1 VFNRIINIASD
12 PKQLSLV
19 KNKNLIELFSSLNEV
34 DTKLIEDFT
43 RIIKR
48 AMAEHEDGF
57 VVDFVLSKNANSKF
71 KYASAVGFVKFNLYQ
86 DIVQALESREYK
98 LYKQPVRKRDLEN
111 LKAIHEHI
119 FHGNLLEDY
128 HEETENK
135 RFRYLTILL
144 KTSYLVASV
153 VNKYIGLINSDLKLK
168 GEDRIE
174 PLNTDW
180 VDIIQQVYELDKEI
194 RLIPNQDEFTEGKP
208 HNNEEVIRPS
218 RLKLD
223 EEDLKNVQINTPVQQ
238 QQVNT
243 PIQPVQQP
251 IYTPTQP
258 IAQPQLQ
265 QPMAQPA
272 PVQQQPLDPL
282 QVLKQASMQPQGMY
296 QQPMPIQQPMPM
308 PAYQQQAPVPLWMQR
323 EIMSANAPQPG
334 MMNQMPMQQP
344 MGYPQYPNP
353 YMQTPNGAMP
363 YNPNQGMMPMY
374 PYMQQ
379 PRYTAG

>member
-1 VFNRIINIASD
+1 M
-12 PKQLSLV
+12 
-19 KNKNLIELFSSLNEV
+19 
-34 DTKLIEDFT
+34 
-43 RIIKR
+43 RIIKK

-57 VVDFVLSKNANSKF
+57 IVDFVLSKKPNNKF

-86 DIVQALESREYK
+86 DIVQALESKEYK

-153 VNKYIGLINSDLKLK
+153 VNKYIDLINSDLKLK

-194 RLIPNQDEFTEGKP
+194 RLIPNQDEVTETKS
-208 HNNEEVIRPS
+208 HNSEEVIRPS

-223 EEDLKNVQINTPVQQ
+223 EEDLKNIQINAPMQQ
-238 QQVNT
+238 QTNT
-243 PIQPVQQP
+243 PTQVQQQP

-258 IAQPQLQ
+258 LVQPQLQ
-265 QPMAQPA
+265 QPIAQPA

-296 QQPMPIQQPMPM
+296 QQPVPMQQPMPM
-308 PAYQQQAPVPLWMQR
+308 STYQQQAPVPLWMQR
-323 EIMSANAPQPG
+323 EIMSANTPQPG

-344 MGYPQYPNP
+344 MGYPQQAQQGLM
-353 YMQTPNGAMP
+353 YMQTPNGVMP
-363 YNPNQGMMPMY
+363 YSPNQGMMPNQGMPMY